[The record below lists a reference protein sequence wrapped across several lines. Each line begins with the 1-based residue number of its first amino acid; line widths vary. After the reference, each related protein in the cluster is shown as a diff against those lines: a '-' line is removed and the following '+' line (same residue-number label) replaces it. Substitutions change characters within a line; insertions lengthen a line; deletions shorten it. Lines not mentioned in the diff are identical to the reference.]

1 MTCADKYYESID
13 MATARHPQSLLC
25 YEMYDKPPDRGHG
38 VPLRLQMPTTLGYN
52 QAKYPVRVMN
62 RPHAIRRFFV
72 AALLAVAGFA
82 VPSARTADPF
92 DKTFAT
98 YRDLLTRFVRDG
110 KVDYAA
116 LTSGRSVLDR
126 SVEAFG
132 RVAMADEM
140 AWPRGERIAFWI
152 NAYNLFTLRSIADHY
167 PIRGSVFTLYPRNS
181 IRQIDGVWTTQHWSA
196 AGRSVTLDQI
206 EHEILR
212 PTFKDPR
219 IHFTINCAST
229 SCPTLR
235 SEPFVGSDIEA
246 QLDDAT
252 RRFLSS
258 AQGARS
264 VGSRLLVSSLF
275 KWYGA
280 DFAVSDTGV
289 KGDAAIRA
297 FIERY
302 GPPEAVRAARAS
314 APIRFLSY
322 DWSLNDINRHQP

>member
-1 MTCADKYYESID
+1 MN
-13 MATARHPQSLLC
+13 M
-25 YEMYDKPPDRGHG
+25 PPA
-38 VPLRLQMPTTLGYN
+38 V
-52 QAKYPVRVMN
+52 
-62 RPHAIRRFFV
+62 RRFFV

-82 VPSARTADPF
+82 VASARTAEPF

-126 SVEAFG
+126 NVEAFG
-132 RVAMADEM
+132 RVGMADEM
-140 AWPRGERIAFWI
+140 AWPRGERLAFWI
-152 NAYNLFTLRSIADHY
+152 NAYNLFTLRSIVDHY
-167 PIRGSVFTLYPRNS
+167 PIRGSVFTLYPRSS
-181 IRQIDGVWTTQHWSA
+181 IRQIDGVWTTQHWA
-196 AGRSVTLDQI
+196 VAGRSVTLDQI

-219 IHFTINCAST
+219 VHFAVNCAST

-235 SEPFVGSDIEA
+235 SEPYIGRDIDA

-258 AQGARS
+258 AHGTQSAG
-264 VGSRLLVSSLF
+264 GRLRVSSLF
-275 KWYGA
+275 KWYGE
-280 DFAVSDTGV
+280 DFVISEKGL

-297 FIERY
+297 FVERY
-302 GPPEAVRAARAS
+302 GPPAAVLAVRAS
-314 APIRFLSY
+314 AAVRFLSY
-322 DWSLNDINRHQP
+322 DWSLNDIDRPRP